1 MSKELFQ
8 LATSL
13 SHSFM
18 PAEQSQSDASLAA
31 AESLVCALKLRAN
44 PAFQGGIGEQAIEAL
59 SRGVDLA
66 VQADVALR
74 EAHRRFARML
84 PKSGLGDIGWGCTG
98 PECPGARLTE
108 VPHVRA
114 VA

>member
-1 MSKELFQ
+1 MSKELIQ
-8 LATSL
+8 LATNL

-18 PAEQSQSDASLAA
+18 PAEQSQGKASLAA
-31 AESLVCALKLRAN
+31 AESLVCALRLRAT
-44 PAFQGGIGEQAIEAL
+44 PAFQGGIAEHALEAL

-84 PKSGLGDIGWGCTG
+84 PKSDLGEIGWGCTG
-98 PECPGARLTE
+98 GECPGARLTE